1 MPNTKSAKKRLR
13 QNVVRRLRNRST
25 KSTVRTQIRK
35 VRDAV
40 KSGDLD
46 KAEAEYREAASRLDK
61 AGASR
66 VIHPNRAG
74 RLKSRLQHLILKAKQ
89 ASTAA

>member
-13 QNVVRRLRNRST
+13 QTETRRARNKALKSAVRR
-25 KSTVRTQIRK
+25 QMRK

-40 KSGDLD
+40 KGGEIE
-46 KAEAEYREAASRLDK
+46 KAEDEFRLAAKKLDR

-66 VIHPNRAG
+66 IMHPNTTARY
-74 RLKSRLQHLILKAKQ
+74 KSRLQHLIKKSKSA
-89 ASTAA
+89 